1 VQFYAT
7 LHNRGQK
14 SKLSKVGGMSY
25 PNKGEIGTK
34 LIEKELA
41 QSSLPVMRKIKTMQ
55 NIIFLIKMM
64 KITKIKI
71 MMKGMKA

>member
-1 VQFYAT
+1 
-7 LHNRGQK
+7 
-14 SKLSKVGGMSY
+14 MSY
-25 PNKGEIGTK
+25 PNKGTK

-41 QSSLPVMRKIKTMQ
+41 QSSLPVMRKIKIMQ